1 MRLKK
6 AIAVAGIGLSLTF
19 ALGACD
25 TDDDDGVNGD
35 VGDTT
40 TIVDATTTT
49 LLGDTSTTAP

>member
-49 LLGDTSTTAP
+49 LLGDTTTAP